1 MATKTSTKAELLKKI
16 AYLESINDQLVTEVS
31 YVDQLM
37 RLIGFSAGLA
47 GVKATAQEIVDKG
60 YLDVTDLDNFQEA

>member
-1 MATKTSTKAELLKKI
+1 MATKTKTKSELLKKI

-37 RLIGFSAGLA
+37 RLIGFSSGLA
-47 GVKATAQEIVDKG
+47 GVKATAQEILDKG
-60 YLDVTDLDNFQEA
+60 YLDPADVDPFQEA